1 MSTPVVSIIMPA
13 FNADRFI
20 AETIRS
26 VRTQTFDAW
35 ELLVVD
41 DGSTDGTAQ
50 VVETF
55 SKDLRIRLLR
65 QKNAGV
71 AAARNS
77 ALKNARGEWVAFLD
91 ADDVWC
97 PEKLAEQVKAVE
109 RQPQANLV
117 FTNYYLWDGERDLE
131 LRFKSGKFPACDFER
146 RLIFYNLFG
155 MSSVLL
161 RRDAL
166 ERVGEFDQQV
176 APAEDWD
183 LWLRLADD
191 GLRAA
196 GVDKPLLRYR
206 LWSGNASKNSIRMMQ
221 ANIRVLQKGLQRCR
235 KNAGTGREHD
245 YARALEIACGNL
257 ELAKASANIANAPAR
272 VPGDIGRAWKHCPTR
287 LKWLC
292 WYAGAVWPGF
302 LGGELFRR
310 RIYKKIQSKW

>member
-1 MSTPVVSIIMPA
+1 MSTPRVSIVMPA
-13 FNADRFI
+13 FNAERLI
-20 AETIRS
+20 AETIQS
-26 VRTQTFDAW
+26 VQTQTFENW

-41 DGSTDGTAQ
+41 DGCTDGTSQ

-55 SKDLRIRLLR
+55 SADPRIRLLR
-65 QKNAGV
+65 QKNGGV
-71 AAARNS
+71 ASARNT
-77 ALKNARGEWVAFLD
+77 ALKSARGEWIAFLD

-97 PEKLAEQVKAVE
+97 KDKLSEQIKAVE
-109 RQPQANLV
+109 QQPKTNLV

-131 LRFKSGKFPACDFER
+131 LRFKSGKKFPCCDFER
-146 RLIFYNLFG
+146 RLIFFNLFG
-155 MSSVLL
+155 MSSVLV

-191 GLRAA
+191 GLQAV
-196 GVDKPLLRYR
+196 GIDKPLLRYR

-221 ANIRVLQKGLQRCR
+221 ANVRVLQKGLHRCA
-235 KNAGTGREHD
+235 NTGNGRERD
-245 YARALEIACGNL
+245 YARALEMACGNL
-257 ELAKASANIANAPAR
+257 ELAKASANIANAPKQVAQ
-272 VPGDIGRAWKHCPTR
+272 DIGRAWRHCPTR
-287 LKWLC
+287 LKWLG
-292 WYAGAVWPGF
+292 WYVGALWPGI